1 MRKIFESSDSMRV
14 GHYQSM
20 LESDGIQTFVKNLN
34 QSSLMGEIPFAEVFP
49 ELWIVNDSDHEQA
62 LRLLDSYEHSASG
75 NAADWICPKCGEEV
89 PKELSQCWSC
99 DSAQL
104 PAE

>member
-34 QSSLMGEIPFAEVFP
+34 QSSLMGEIPFAEVYP
-49 ELWIVNDSDHEQA
+49 ELWIVNDDDHEQA
-62 LRLLDSYEHSASG
+62 LRLLQSYEQPAAG
-75 NAADWICPKCGEEV
+75 NAEDWICPKCGEQV
-89 PKELSQCWSC
+89 PKELNQCWSC
-99 DSAQL
+99 DRPQSA
-104 PAE
+104 AD